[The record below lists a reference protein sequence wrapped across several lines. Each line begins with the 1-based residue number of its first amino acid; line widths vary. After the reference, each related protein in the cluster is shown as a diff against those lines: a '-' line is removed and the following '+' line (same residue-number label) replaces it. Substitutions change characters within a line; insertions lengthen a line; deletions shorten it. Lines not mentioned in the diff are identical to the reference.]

1 VSYLL
6 AIASSRRYTL
16 GVPYRL
22 QQHCSVS
29 ADRGESTGMFAES
42 VEQSFWFAIQ
52 TRSRH
57 EKVVRDQLAA
67 KSITHLLPL
76 WRKRSIWK
84 DRVKFV
90 DVPLFSGYLFGYF
103 ALQDKITV
111 LETVG
116 VARLVGINGKP
127 MPIPEEQIV
136 AVRTMMEHRLPCSPH
151 PYLVEGMRVR
161 IKCGLLAGAEG
172 ILIAKKQRHRLVIS
186 LDIIHQAVA
195 VDVDSAAIE
204 PLDARPQGIAQ
215 LPLSSSPCAP
225 CRTAP

>member
-1 VSYLL
+1 
-6 AIASSRRYTL
+6 
-16 GVPYRL
+16 
-22 QQHCSVS
+22 
-29 ADRGESTGMFAES
+29 MFAES

>member
-1 VSYLL
+1 M
-6 AIASSRRYTL
+6 
-16 GVPYRL
+16 L
-22 QQHCSVS
+22 QQHRSTSV
-29 ADRGESTGMFAES
+29 DRGESTGMFVES
-42 VEQSFWFAIQ
+42 VEQPNWYAIQ

-57 EKVVRDQLAA
+57 EKVVRDQLDA

-103 ALQDKITV
+103 ALQDKVAV

-116 VARLVGINGKP
+116 VARLVGINGKA
-127 MPIPEEQIV
+127 MPIPEEQIA

-172 ILIAKKQRHRLVIS
+172 ILIEKRQRHRLVIS
-186 LDIIHQAVA
+186 MDIIHQAVA
-195 VDVDSAAIE
+195 VDVDSAEVE
-204 PLDARPQGIAQ
+204 PLGPRPQT
-215 LPLSSSPCAP
+215 SRSSP
-225 CRTAP
+225 

>member
-1 VSYLL
+1 M
-6 AIASSRRYTL
+6 
-16 GVPYRL
+16 L
-22 QQHCSVS
+22 QQHRSTS
-29 ADRGESTGMFAES
+29 ADRGESTGMVVES
-42 VEQSFWFAIQ
+42 VEQPNWYTIQ

-57 EKVVRDQLAA
+57 EKVVRDQLDA

-90 DVPLFSGYLFGYF
+90 EVPLFSGYLFGYF
-103 ALQDKITV
+103 ALRDRIPV

-127 MPIPEEQIV
+127 MPIPDEQIV

-161 IKCGLLAGAEG
+161 IKSGLLAGTDG

-186 LDIIHQAVA
+186 VDLIQQAVA
-195 VDVDSAAIE
+195 VDVDSAEVE
-204 PLDARPQGIAQ
+204 PLDPRPLETSKLVSG
-215 LPLSSSPCAP
+215 SSPCLP
-225 CRTAP
+225 CRTMS

>member
-1 VSYLL
+1 MS
-6 AIASSRRYTL
+6 
-16 GVPYRL
+16 
-22 QQHCSVS
+22 
-29 ADRGESTGMFAES
+29 AES
-42 VEQSFWFAIQ
+42 IEQPYWYAVQ

-84 DRVKFV
+84 DRVKLV
-90 DVPLFSGYLFGYF
+90 DVPLFGGYLFVYF
-103 ALQDKITV
+103 ALQDRIPV

-116 VARLVGINGKP
+116 VARLVAFNGRP
-127 MPIPEEQIV
+127 VPIPDEQIA

-172 ILIAKKQRHRLVIS
+172 ILIERKQRHRLVIS
-186 LDIIHQAVA
+186 LTSSSKPWPSMSI
-195 VDVDSAAIE
+195 
-204 PLDARPQGIAQ
+204 ARRLNPSNSV
-215 LPLSSSPCAP
+215 LRRPLSPPWALPNAHSSILHRIFKSASGW
-225 CRTAP
+225 RVGR